1 MMVKGVVAG
10 CWGLVCLVGATSL
23 AAEGP
28 SWLDNY
34 AQAMSEAKQ
43 SKRMMLV
50 YFYKDGVDIEKDTF
64 CTKLAGDAKLR
75 PLTQKHVLVRVPLS
89 KRSSVNGQEIRLVD
103 HQAFKELQGKAG
115 VAVIDFEDSESEF
128 YGDVVSIYPFS
139 LPGALTN
146 KHLTALLSLP
156 KGSLTQR
163 TLILAV
169 RIHPEGPASTDGT
182 LLTTLAKE
190 SESHSRYQAR
200 ITNQG
205 HHNWETRFHRISNRL
220 PQGLLAQEVCA
231 ESWPG
236 EGLIAAAIDV
246 VQSWRQSSGHWKAVR
261 GSHRYYGYD
270 MKRGRNGIW
279 YATGIFS
286 TR

>member
-1 MMVKGVVAG
+1 MMAKGVVVA
-10 CWGLVCLVGATSL
+10 CWGLVCLLGSTSL
-23 AAEGP
+23 GAERLN
-28 SWLDNY
+28 WLDDY
-34 AQAMSEAKQ
+34 SQAMKEAKQ
-43 SKRMMLV
+43 SKRMLLV
-50 YFYKDGVDIEKDTF
+50 YFYKDGTDIEKDPM
-64 CTKLAGDAKLR
+64 CAKLAGNAELQ
-75 PLTQKHVLVRVPLS
+75 PLAAKHVLVRVPLS
-89 KRSSVNGQEIRLVD
+89 KRSTVNGQEIQLVK
-103 HQAFKELQGKAG
+103 HPSFSELQGQAG
-115 VAVIDFEDSESEF
+115 AAVIDFEDSESEY
-128 YGDVVSIYPFS
+128 YGDVVSIYPLS
-139 LPGALTN
+139 LPGSLTN

-156 KGSLTQR
+156 QGSLTQR

-246 VQSWRQSSGHWKAVR
+246 VQSWRQSSGHWSAVR
-261 GSHRYYGYD
+261 GQHRYYGYD